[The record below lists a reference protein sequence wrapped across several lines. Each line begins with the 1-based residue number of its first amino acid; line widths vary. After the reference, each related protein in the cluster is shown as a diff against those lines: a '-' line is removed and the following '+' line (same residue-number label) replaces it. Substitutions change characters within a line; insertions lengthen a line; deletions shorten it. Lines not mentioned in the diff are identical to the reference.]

1 MNAKA
6 INLPA
11 LGLLVV
17 LIAAGLIFN
26 ATDALGALKSL
37 DKGAVGLVAFAA
49 MMLLIVVG
57 VPIGFAMLGT
67 AVAGF
72 FIVGRANF
80 AETQLSITFIEQGT
94 SFVFVAVPLYFMMGQ
109 LVQRTN
115 IAYDLYECVYRWLGR
130 LPGGLAISSVVAC
143 GGFGAVSGGSVTAVA
158 TMGPM
163 CIPAMRRYNYDD
175 SLATGSVAAAGT
187 LGILIP
193 PSIIM
198 IGYGILTETSIGAL
212 FIAGIIPGILMTL
225 GYSATIAIKCMIN
238 PELGPVGE
246 KFTMAEKVRS
256 LSKVTPVFLT
266 FIVVI
271 GGIYGGIF
279 TPTEAAGVG
288 VIALLAIALV
298 MRRLNLTNFKE
309 SLLKSMHTSAMIFVI
324 IIGGHMMGKF
334 VVLTGLTSGVVDWIN
349 AAGLSPL
356 TVMLMISLLFIV
368 LGMVLDVW
376 GMLILTIPFTMPII
390 MNLGYDPIWFGVYAV
405 VMAELALITPPVGIN
420 VYVMAKMAPDV
431 PLTKIFAGVAPFFI
445 FTLFLVAL
453 ITIFPDIAMW
463 LPRTAGMAL

>member
-1 MNAKA
+1 MDPS
-6 INLPA
+6 II
-11 LGLLVV
+11 GLLGFAGMMV
-17 LIAAGLIFN
+17 LIVI
-26 ATDALGALKSL
+26 
-37 DKGAVGLVAFAA
+37 
-49 MMLLIVVG
+49 G
-57 VPIGFAMLGT
+57 VPIGFAMLVT
-67 AVAGF
+67 ASVGF
-72 FIVGRANF
+72 FFTGQANF
-80 AETQLSITFIEQGT
+80 AETQLSITFFDQGT

-115 IAYDLYECVYRWLGR
+115 IAFDLYECVYRWLGR

-143 GGFGAVSGGSVTAVA
+143 AGFGAVSGGSVTAVA

-175 SLATGSVAAAGT
+175 SLATGSISAAGT

-198 IGYGILTETSIGAL
+198 VGYGILTETSIGAL

-225 GYSATIAIKCMIN
+225 GYSATIAVRCMMN
-238 PELGPVGE
+238 PELGPLGDH
-246 KFTMAEKVRS
+246 FTLREKVLS
-256 LSKVTPVFLT
+256 LTKVLPVFLT

-271 GGIYGGIF
+271 GGIYLGIF

-288 VIALLAIALV
+288 VLALLIISIV
-298 MRRLNLTNFKE
+298 MRRLNWTNFTE
-309 SLLKSMHTSAMIFVI
+309 SLLKSVHTSAMIFVI

-334 VVLTGLTSGVVDWIN
+334 VVSTGLTEGVINWIN
-349 AAGLSPL
+349 GSDFSPL
-356 TVMLMISLLFIV
+356 TVMLMISLLYIV

-376 GMLILTIPFTMPII
+376 GMLILTIPFTLPVIL
-390 MNLGYDPIWFGVYAV
+390 NLGYDPVWYGVYAV
-405 VMAELALITPPVGIN
+405 IMAELALITPPVGIN

-431 PLTKIFAGVAPFFI
+431 PLTRIFSGVAPFFI

-453 ITIFPDIAMW
+453 ITVFPDIAMW
-463 LPRTAGMAL
+463 LPRTAGMS

>member
-1 MNAKA
+1 
-6 INLPA
+6 
-11 LGLLVV
+11 
-17 LIAAGLIFN
+17 
-26 ATDALGALKSL
+26 
-37 DKGAVGLVAFAA
+37 
-49 MMLLIVVG
+49 
-57 VPIGFAMLGT
+57 
-67 AVAGF
+67 
-72 FIVGRANF
+72 
-80 AETQLSITFIEQGT
+80 
-94 SFVFVAVPLYFMMGQ
+94 
-109 LVQRTN
+109 
-115 IAYDLYECVYRWLGR
+115 
-130 LPGGLAISSVVAC
+130 
-143 GGFGAVSGGSVTAVA
+143 VTAVA
-158 TMGPM
+158 TMAPM

-175 SLATGSVAAAGT
+175 SLATGSVSAAGT

-212 FIAGIIPGILMTL
+212 FIAGIIPGILMTI

-246 KFTMAEKVRS
+246 KYTWGEKIRS
-256 LSKVTPVFLT
+256 LNKVTPIFLT

-271 GGIYGGIF
+271 GGIYTGIF

-288 VIALLAIALV
+288 VFALIAISLF
-298 MRRLNLTNFKE
+298 MRRLNFTNFKE

-334 VVLTGLTSGVVDWIN
+334 VVLTGLTTGVVDWIT
-349 AAGLSPL
+349 AANLSPL
-356 TVMLMISLLFIV
+356 MVMLMISLLFIV

-390 MNLGYDPIWFGVYAV
+390 LDLGYSPVWYGVYAV
-405 VMAELALITPPVGIN
+405 IMAELALITPPVGIN

-431 PLTKIFAGVAPFFI
+431 PLMKIFKGVAPFFI

-453 ITIFPDIAMW
+453 ITIFPELALW
-463 LPRTAGMAL
+463 LPRTAGMGVF

>member
-1 MNAKA
+1 MTATR
-6 INLPA
+6 NLPA
-11 LGLLVV
+11 ALLFIVLLVV
-17 LIAAGLIFN
+17 FAALP
-26 ATDALGALKSL
+26 ATIGIDALKAIDPTTIGVLSF
-37 DKGAVGLVAFAA
+37 VG
-49 MMLLIVVG
+49 MLLLILVG
-57 VPIGFAMLGT
+57 VPIGFAMLAT
-67 AVAGF
+67 AAVGF
-72 FIVGRANF
+72 FIVGRPNF
-80 AETQLSITFIEQGT
+80 AETQLAVTFVDQGT
-94 SFVFVAVPLYFMMGQ
+94 SFVFVAVPLYFLMGQ

-175 SLATGSVAAAGT
+175 GLATGCVSAAGT

-198 IGYGILTETSIGAL
+198 VGYGILTETSIGAL
-212 FIAGIIPGILMTL
+212 FIAGIIPGILMTI
-225 GYSATIAIKCMIN
+225 GYSATIAIKCVIN

-246 KFTMAEKVRS
+246 KYTMAEKVSS
-256 LSKVTPVFLT
+256 LTKVTPIFLT
-266 FIVVI
+266 FMIVI
-271 GGIYGGIF
+271 GGIYLGIF

-288 VIALLAIALV
+288 VLSLILIAAY
-298 MRRLNLTNFKE
+298 MKRLSVQNLKE

-334 VVLTGLTSGVVDWIN
+334 VVLTGLTEGVIGWIT
-349 AAGLSPL
+349 AAQFTPL
-356 TVMLMISLLFIV
+356 TVMLMISLLYIV

-376 GMLILTIPFTMPII
+376 GMLILTIPFTLPII
-390 MNLGYDPIWFGVYAV
+390 IDLGYDPVWYGVYAV
-405 VMAELALITPPVGIN
+405 IMAELALITPPVGIN

-431 PLTKIFAGVAPFFI
+431 PLTTIFRGVAPFFI
-445 FTLFLVAL
+445 FTLLLVAL
-453 ITIFPDIAMW
+453 ITLFPDIAMW
-463 LPRTAGMAL
+463 LPRTAGMS